1 MTRLYVDALALRLGR
16 GFTRVAHRLDTSRL
30 FPYVA
35 GLIALGLVLPAA
47 VWTGELSAAN
57 ITLFFVAA
65 LMIPLFPLH
74 GVYVAALTRLP
85 GYLPM
90 CLAILLP
97 TVGLYGL
104 MGLLPEMP
112 AEFLKGDRKST
123 RLNSSHGY
131 ISYAVFCLKK
141 KKRNETR

>member
-1 MTRLYVDALALRLGR
+1 MKARVQGVSFGVRVGVRGVQPLFYLFFMNRLYVDALALRLGR

-30 FPYVA
+30 LPYVA

-65 LMIPLFPLH
+65 LMLPLFPLPW
-74 GVYVAALTRLP
+74 VYVAALTRPP

-90 CLAILLP
+90 CLSLLLP
-97 TVGLYGL
+97 SLGPYRL
-104 MGLLPEMP
+104 M
-112 AEFLKGDRKST
+112 
-123 RLNSSHGY
+123 
-131 ISYAVFCLKK
+131 
-141 KKRNETR
+141 